1 MKKTNMSTS
10 RVLLII
16 STFVVILLLIL
27 SIGKIKHIRETS
39 QAINACNI
47 SIKDKDDRL
56 SELQEL
62 VYIQPELESLN
73 QVLNEQIP
81 TFPDERQIMDEL
93 QKLSQ
98 KNGLGFLQYIAEDSS
113 GSGSGSDN
121 TDTDTN
127 TDSLNRIDLDLEFT
141 GKYASIIKLLEEL
154 SIGKRL
160 IRIDEIQLATLDNRD
175 DNVRATISAVAFY
188 QNRQ

>member
-1 MKKTNMSTS
+1 MKKTNTSTS
-10 RVLLII
+10 RVLLITA
-16 STFVVILLLIL
+16 SFVVILLLVL
-27 SIGKIKHIRETS
+27 SISKIKHISETT

-47 SIKDKDDRL
+47 SIKDKDYRL

-62 VYIQPELESLN
+62 LYIQPELESLN
-73 QVLNEQIP
+73 LVLNEQIP
-81 TFPDERQIMDEL
+81 PFPDERQIMDEL

-98 KNGLGFLQYIAEDSS
+98 KNGLGFLQYIAEDSR
-113 GSGSGSDN
+113 GSD
-121 TDTDTN
+121 TDVDTN
-127 TDSLNRIDLDLEFT
+127 TGSLNRIDLDLEFT

-160 IRIDEIQLATLDNRD
+160 IRIDGIQIASLGNRD

-188 QNRQ
+188 QNR